1 MTLLNFGRL
10 LKARSTMPSTADGE
24 RIYAIGDI
32 HGRLDLMKDLLDRI
46 EKHASSLP
54 PTRSIHIVVL
64 GDMVDRGPQSAE
76 VLRYLHGVQQSTG
89 RLIVLQG
96 NHEELML
103 RALAGEPGML
113 RAWMRIGGTATLRSF
128 GIEPPHRDDDQRAA
142 VSDLL
147 KKIPSQLLDW
157 VRNLP
162 LTARSGDYL
171 FCHAGIRPGV
181 PLKRQKRADLLWIRD
196 EFLEDPQDH
205 GMMVVHGHSVSTDVE
220 MRGNRIG
227 IDTGAYRTGILTA
240 LYLEGEDRQ
249 IISTEA
255 PLELDNAPETV
266 AVPLEE
272 QKA

>member
-1 MTLLNFGRL
+1 
-10 LKARSTMPSTADGE
+10 MPSTAEGE

-32 HGRLDLMKDLLDRI
+32 HGRLDLLKDLIERI
-46 EKHASSLP
+46 EAHSANLP
-54 PTRSIHIVVL
+54 QARSVHIIVL
-64 GDMVDRGPQSAE
+64 GDLVDRGPSSAE
-76 VLRYLHGVQQSTG
+76 VLRYLHGVQKTTG

-128 GIEPPHRDDDQRAA
+128 GLQPPQREDDQRAA
-142 VSDLL
+142 VNDIL
-147 KKIPSQLLDW
+147 KAIPSNLIEW
-157 VRNLP
+157 IRNLP

-181 PLKRQKRADLLWIRD
+181 ALKRQKRADLLWIRD

-205 GMMVVHGHSVSTDVE
+205 GVMVVHGHSVSTDVE

-249 IISTEA
+249 IISTPA
-255 PLELDNAPETV
+255 PPELELSEEPV
-266 AVPLEE
+266 ASPVAEPG
-272 QKA
+272 